1 MGLRMKT
8 RSRRV
13 WLPWALTSAWSIL
26 LCFLVLTPSRGTA
39 IHDISVL
46 FGGSKWTDAL
56 GHTALF
62 AIQTALLYWALAQS
76 MSGMSALILSV
87 RVLLFFGTVLEL
99 AQVLI
104 PARGSSL
111 FDLSANWLGV
121 AIFGVWQQRRLE
133 QEKP

>member
-1 MGLRMKT
+1 MK
-8 RSRRV
+8 RAVWRRV
-13 WLPWALTSAWSIL
+13 AWLPVL
-26 LCFLVLTPSRGTA
+26 LWTAFLFYLLLWPSDVGT
-39 IHDISVL
+39 IEGVHNF
-46 FGGSKWTDAL
+46 FGGNEWTDAL

-62 AIQTALLYWALAQS
+62 AIQTALLYWALVQS

-121 AIFGVWQQRRLE
+121 AIFGVWQQRRIE
-133 QEKP
+133 QGQG

>member
-1 MGLRMKT
+1 MNSH
-8 RSRRV
+8 SRRAC
-13 WLPWALTSAWSIL
+13 LSWALTSVWSIL
-26 LCFLVLTPSRGTA
+26 LCLLVLTPSRGTV

-46 FGGSKWTDAL
+46 FGGSKWTDAF
-56 GHTALF
+56 GHTVLF
-62 AIQTALLYWALAQS
+62 AIQTALLYWALAQTLP
-76 MSGMSALILSV
+76 GMPALILSV

-121 AIFGVWQQRRLE
+121 AIFGVWQQRRIE
-133 QEKP
+133 QGQG